1 MLPVVAT
8 KTRVRAEM
16 WFHTIAMIISSVA
29 LIELAQLPAWSLIL
43 TIVLG
48 LVFAFQ
54 LLQLNEKS
62 DSYGKVAAKI
72 FQWSI
77 SYLSL
82 FSILLV
88 AAQLTN

>member
-1 MLPVVAT
+1 
-8 KTRVRAEM
+8 
-16 WFHTIAMIISSVA
+16 MIISSVA
-29 LIELAQLPAWSLIL
+29 LIEVAKLPFWALII

-88 AAQLTN
+88 VAQLTA